1 MGVLKSRH
9 GAGTFV
15 ASGPPALDSSS
26 LTVLGALHG
35 FLPWQMFEA
44 RLTLEASVAAL
55 AAERATNDHLA
66 ELAEEVAEMYASMD
80 DPQEYLIHDVRFH
93 RTIARASGNPI
104 LGALM
109 ETITANLYEARRATV
124 DNSSD
129 MKESAEMHRDI
140 YRAIRSRNPE
150 AARRAM
156 EKHLNLARMAQAAE
170 PAAELG
176 QPGDPGLPKPALSSR
191 RDLPSPAKLTQPVM
205 PEKFYLTT
213 PIYYVNARPH
223 IGHAYTTIVAD
234 VLARRHRLL
243 GDDTYFLTGTDE
255 HGQKIE
261 RSAAAA
267 GIPPQQFADE
277 VSQSFSDLWKRM
289 GITNDQFIRTTDEAH
304 KRGVQ
309 KLFTTLH
316 ATARSTSTLH
326 RPVLRLRRDVRRRP
340 PRHHRPGWP
349 THRNRHRREL
359 LLQTQRV
366 SGSS

>member
-1 MGVLKSRH
+1 MKTDTQHDQQSNGHSQLTMQVVNHVRNLVASGELKPGDRLPPERELARLLQISRSSLRAGIGFLAAMGVLKSRH

-109 ETITANLYEARRATV
+109 ETITANLYETRRATV

-170 PAAELG
+170 PAIRLG
-176 QPGDPGLPKPALSSR
+176 HPGDPGLPNPPSLPSR
-191 RDLPSPAKLTQPVM
+191 PPSPAKLDPT
-205 PEKFYLTT
+205 
-213 PIYYVNARPH
+213 
-223 IGHAYTTIVAD
+223 GHA
-234 VLARRHRLL
+234 
-243 GDDTYFLTGTDE
+243 
-255 HGQKIE
+255 
-261 RSAAAA
+261 
-267 GIPPQQFADE
+267 
-277 VSQSFSDLWKRM
+277 
-289 GITNDQFIRTTDEAH
+289 
-304 KRGVQ
+304 
-309 KLFTTLH
+309 
-316 ATARSTSTLH
+316 
-326 RPVLRLRRDVRRRP
+326 
-340 PRHHRPGWP
+340 
-349 THRNRHRREL
+349 
-359 LLQTQRV
+359 
-366 SGSS
+366 